1 MALAAYRHVLRSAR
15 IAFQGTQYDSTRFD
29 ILPPSHFLRADAYVL
44 AGDARLLSAAKVEA
58 RSNFNNNRSL
68 PADSDEAQQ
77 KIIEAQEVARILRQ
91 NVVQGQQVTGAG
103 KEEQRYR
110 AFTPSAEA
118 STSCIMETDLSGKSL
133 RGALC

>member
-1 MALAAYRHVLRSAR
+1 MALEAYRHVLRSAR
-15 IAFQGTQYDSTRFD
+15 IAFQGTHYDSTRFD
-29 ILPPSHFLRADAYVL
+29 SLPPLHFLRADAYLL
-44 AGDARLLSAAKVEA
+44 AGDTRLLSAAKVEA
-58 RSNFNNNRSL
+58 RLNFNNNRSL

-91 NVVQGQQVTGAG
+91 NVVQGQRVTGAG

-118 STSCIMETDLSGKSL
+118 SKSCIMETDLSGRSL
-133 RGALC
+133 EGALC